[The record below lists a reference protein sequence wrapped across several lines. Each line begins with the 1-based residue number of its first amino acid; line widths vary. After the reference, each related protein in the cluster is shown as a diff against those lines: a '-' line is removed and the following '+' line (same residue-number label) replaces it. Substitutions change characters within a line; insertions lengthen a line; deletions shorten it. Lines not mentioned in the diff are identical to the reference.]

1 MQCNLAFRRLLHFFY
16 RMRVSEKF
24 YRLQSIGRGWTSF
37 CHARSVL
44 NSAAAKGLKATSI
57 KSKVTWCVAFVEKY
71 SAREQAARLRG
82 ALNAPITSQGAYL
95 TIYLHQTPAI
105 ASRKYPGPCA
115 PTHINNV
122 SPPALC
128 CSRSRF
134 PRQCG
139 VFTCYNPGSCNVPT
153 KASPAWILKYAN
165 VSVALDVSP
174 RLHSRI
180 LVVRDSPSLSLAQH
194 RVVMN
199 LFTIQRQPH
208 LIDEKKKQYQG
219 KLPYLNN
226 WIW

>member
-1 MQCNLAFRRLLHFFY
+1 MQCNLTFRRLLHFFY

-24 YRLQSIGRGWTSF
+24 HRLQSIGRGWTSTF

-44 NSAAAKGLKATSI
+44 NSAAAKGLKAMSI
-57 KSKVTWCVAFVEKY
+57 KSEVTWCVASMEKY
-71 SAREQAARLRG
+71 SAREHAARLRG
-82 ALNAPITSQGAYL
+82 ALNRSAPITSQGAYL

-139 VFTCYNPGSCNVPT
+139 VFTCNNPGSCNVPT
-153 KASPAWILKYAN
+153 KASPAWIPKYAN

-174 RLHSRI
+174 RLRASLESSCCSRFA
-180 LVVRDSPSLSLAQH
+180 LSLAQR

-208 LIDEKKKQYQG
+208 LIDEKKK
-219 KLPYLNN
+219 
-226 WIW
+226 